1 MAIKLHLVRDDET
14 KVVPYGFSWTTFIF
28 SFWPSL
34 IRKDW
39 WSAFKILLVS
49 FCTTLGLTLAGSLVY
64 HYEGMYG
71 VYLFVYLLTV
81 LIDWVIADKVNS
93 WYSRKLA
100 YLGWKVD
107 WVKTLESNERIRE
120 PRTVLNLL
128 AVDGFSF
135 KGDYK

>member
-1 MAIKLHLVRDDET
+1 MAIKLHLVRDGET

-39 WSAFKILLVS
+39 WSAFKIFTISFLTNLSLAFVGLLVYK
-49 FCTTLGLTLAGSLVY
+49 F
-64 HYEGMYG
+64 EGMHG

-128 AVDGFSF
+128 AVDGYSF
-135 KGDYK
+135 KGDYS